1 MCSAAEGDDSQQ
13 VCITWL
19 GNKGIIG
26 GNEASTVMKNS
37 EVAKVFQDIA
47 DLLELKG
54 ENAFKIRAYQKAARA
69 IDHYPRELEAMINQ
83 GEDLQSI
90 SGVGEAIAKKT
101 TELITT
107 GRLVYYENLK
117 AELPQGITNLL
128 AIPGIGPK
136 TASKLSNDLGISSVD
151 ELERAINDGR
161 VAQLFRLGEKTADNI
176 LHQIQALRRKDQ
188 RIPIGEAL
196 PVVEEIIAALH
207 TIPGVKNLT
216 PAGSLRRFQETVG
229 DIDLMGTSDAPKE
242 VIDAFVAL
250 PQVRQVLAQ
259 GSTKASVIVS
269 GGLQVDLRMV
279 EHDSFGSLL
288 QYFTGNKQHNISLRE
303 KWRNRG
309 LKLSE
314 YGITVVATGK
324 LEKFATEEE
333 FYHRLGMQYI
343 PPEIREAQGEI
354 EKAEQ
359 RVIPKLVEL
368 SDIKGDL
375 HAHTEWSDGH
385 DSIEELA
392 LAAQD
397 LGYQYIAITEHS
409 AGRGIAHGLSVE
421 RLREQV
427 AEIKALNRRLSK
439 IRVLTGTEVD
449 IRADGSLDLP
459 HEILSELDIVT
470 AAVHSAMNQSEERM
484 TQRLVKA
491 IEDPDVD
498 MIAHPTCRLIGEREP
513 VAVDLE
519 AVFQAAA
526 KYNKIMEI
534 SAMPER
540 LDLKDIHAF
549 RARELGVKLA
559 IGTDS
564 HSIAHLDFMRFG
576 IGVARRAW
584 CEPQHILNTLPLAR
598 LQDSLNR
605 NR

>member
-1 MCSAAEGDDSQQ
+1 
-13 VCITWL
+13 
-19 GNKGIIG
+19 
-26 GNEASTVMKNS
+26 MKNS

-54 ENAFKIRAYQKAARA
+54 ENVFKIRAYQKAARA
-69 IDHYPRELEAMINQ
+69 IEHYPRELKVMIDG

-90 SGVGEAIAKKT
+90 PGVGEAIAKKT

-107 GRLVYYENLK
+107 GKLGYYENLK
-117 AELPQGITNLL
+117 AEFPQGITNLL

-136 TASKLSNDLGISSVD
+136 TANKLSDELGISSVD
-151 ELERAINDGR
+151 ELERAIKDGQ
-161 VAQLFRLGEKTADNI
+161 VAKLFRLGEKTADNI

-196 PVVEEIIAALH
+196 PIVDEIIVALRS
-207 TIPGVKNLT
+207 IPGVKNLT
-216 PAGSLRRFQETVG
+216 PAGSLRRFRETVG
-229 DIDLMGTSDAPKE
+229 DIDLMGTADNPKE

-250 PQVRQVLAQ
+250 PLVKQVLAQ
-259 GSTKASVIVS
+259 GSTKASVVVS

-303 KWRNRG
+303 KWRKQG

-359 RVIPKLVEL
+359 GAIPKLVEL
-368 SDIKGDL
+368 SGIKGDL
-375 HAHTEWSDGH
+375 HTHTEWSDGH
-385 DSIEELA
+385 DSIEEMA
-392 LAAQD
+392 RAAKD
-397 LGYQYIAITEHS
+397 MGYQYIAITEHS
-409 AGRGIAHGLSVE
+409 AGRGIAHGLDVD
-421 RLREQV
+421 RLRQQV
-427 AEIKALNRRLSK
+427 AEIKALNERLNG

-459 HEILSELDIVT
+459 HEILSELDIVI
-470 AAVHSAMNQSEERM
+470 AAVHSAMNQSEEKM
-484 TQRLVKA
+484 TRRVIKA
-491 IEDPDVD
+491 IENPDVD

-513 VAVDLE
+513 VAIDLE

-534 SAMPER
+534 SAMPDR

-559 IGTDS
+559 IGTDA
-564 HSIAHLDFMRFG
+564 HSIVHLGFMRFG

-584 CEPQHILNTLPLAR
+584 CEPQHILNTLPLAK
-598 LQDSLNR
+598 LLAVLNR
-605 NR
+605 NAG

>member
-1 MCSAAEGDDSQQ
+1 
-13 VCITWL
+13 
-19 GNKGIIG
+19 
-26 GNEASTVMKNS
+26 MKNS
-37 EVAKVFQDIA
+37 DVARVFQDIA

-54 ENAFKIRAYQKAARA
+54 ENVFKIRAYQKAARS
-69 IDHYPRELEAMINQ
+69 IDYHPRELEAMIEE
-83 GEDLQSI
+83 GENLQSI
-90 SGVGEAIAKKT
+90 PGVGEAIAKKA

-107 GRLVYYENLK
+107 GKLVYYENLK
-117 AELPQGITNLL
+117 AESPHGITNLL
-128 AIPGIGPK
+128 DIPGIGPK
-136 TASKLSNDLGISSVD
+136 TANKLSSELGISSVD
-151 ELERAINDGR
+151 ELEQAIKDGR
-161 VAQLFRLGEKTADNI
+161 VARIIHLGEKTADNI
-176 LHQIQALRRKDQ
+176 LRQVQALRRKDQ
-188 RIPIGEAL
+188 RIPIGKAL
-196 PVVEEIIAALH
+196 PIVEEITGALRNI
-207 TIPGVKNLT
+207 TGVKNLT

-229 DIDLMGTSDAPKE
+229 DIDLMGTADEPKE
-242 VIDAFVAL
+242 VVDAFVIL
-250 PQVRQVLAQ
+250 PLIRQVLAR

-288 QYFTGNKQHNISLRE
+288 QYFTGSKQHNIALRE
-303 KWRNRG
+303 KERKQG

-314 YGITVVATGK
+314 YGITVVATDR
-324 LEKFATEEE
+324 LEKFVTEEE

-359 RVIPKLVEL
+359 GSIPNLVQL

-375 HAHTEWSDGH
+375 HTHTEWSDGH

-397 LGYQYIAITEHS
+397 VGYQYIAMTEHS
-409 AGRGIAHGLSVE
+409 AGRGIAHGLSAE

-427 AEIKALNRRLSK
+427 AEIKALNRRLSG

-470 AAVHSAMNQSEERM
+470 AAVHSAMNQTEEKM
-484 TQRLVKA
+484 TARVIKA
-491 IEDPDVD
+491 IENPDVD

-513 VAVDLE
+513 VAIDVE
-519 AVFQAAA
+519 AVFRAAA
-526 KYNKIMEI
+526 KHNKIMEI
-534 SAMPER
+534 NAMPDR
-540 LDLKDIHAF
+540 LDLKDTHAF

-559 IGTDS
+559 IGTDA
-564 HSIAHLDFMRFG
+564 HSVAHLGLMRFG

-584 CEPQHILNTLPLAR
+584 CEPQHILNTIPLEELLAV
-598 LQDSLNR
+598 LNR
-605 NR
+605 RR

>member
-1 MCSAAEGDDSQQ
+1 MQLNSHR
-13 VCITWL
+13 L
-19 GNKGIIG
+19 GEQGYNKARE
-26 GNEASTVMKNS
+26 EANNMKNS

-54 ENAFKIRAYQKAARA
+54 ENVFKIRAYQKAARA
-69 IDHYPRELEAMINQ
+69 IEYHPKELRAMIDE
-83 GEDLQSI
+83 GEDLESI
-90 SGVGEAIAKKT
+90 PGVGEAIAKKA
-101 TELITT
+101 TEMITT
-107 GRLVYYENLK
+107 GKLGYYENLK
-117 AELPQGITNLL
+117 AEFPQGITNLL

-136 TASKLSNDLGISSVD
+136 TANKLSSELRISSVD

-196 PVVEEIIAALH
+196 PVVEEIIGALSS
-207 TIPGVKNLT
+207 IPGVRNLT

-229 DIDLMGTSDAPKE
+229 DIDLIGTADNPKE

-250 PQVRQVLAQ
+250 PHVRQVLAQ
-259 GSTKASVIVS
+259 GPTKASVIVS
-269 GGLQVDLRMV
+269 GGLQVDFRMV

-303 KWRNRG
+303 KWRKHG

-314 YGITVVATGK
+314 YGITVIATGE
-324 LEKFATEEE
+324 LEKFSTEEE
-333 FYHRLGMQYI
+333 FYRRLGLQYI
-343 PPEIREAQGEI
+343 PPELREAQGEI

-359 RVIPKLVEL
+359 GAIPKLVEI

-375 HAHTEWSDGH
+375 HTHTEWSDGH

-392 LAAQD
+392 MAAKD
-397 LGYQYIAITEHS
+397 MGHQYIAITEHS
-409 AGRGIAHGLSVE
+409 AGRSIAHGLDVD
-421 RLREQV
+421 RLRQQV
-427 AEIKALNRRLSK
+427 AEIKALNERLTG

-459 HEILSELDIVT
+459 HEILSELDIVI

-484 TQRLVKA
+484 TRRVINA
-491 IEDPDVD
+491 IENPDVD

-513 VAVDLE
+513 VAIDLE
-519 AVFQAAA
+519 AIFQAAA

-534 SAMPER
+534 NAMPER
-540 LDLKDIHAF
+540 LDLRDVHAS
-549 RARELGVKLA
+549 RARDLGVKLG
-559 IGTDS
+559 IGTDA
-564 HSIAHLDFMRFG
+564 HSIAHLGFLRFG

-584 CEPQHILNTLPLAR
+584 CEPQHILNTQPLAQ
-598 LQDSLNR
+598 LLAALNR
-605 NR
+605 NSD

>member
-1 MCSAAEGDDSQQ
+1 
-13 VCITWL
+13 VI
-19 GNKGIIG
+19 N
-26 GNEASTVMKNS
+26 MKNS
-37 EVAKVFQDIA
+37 EAAKVFQDIA

-54 ENAFKIRAYQKAARA
+54 ENVFKIRAYQKAARA
-69 IDHYPRELEAMINQ
+69 IDHHSRELKAMIDE

-90 SGVGEAIAKKT
+90 PGVGEAIAKKAA
-101 TELITT
+101 ELIMT
-107 GRLVYYENLK
+107 GKLGYYENLK
-117 AELPQGITNLL
+117 AECPQGITNLL
-128 AIPGIGPK
+128 SIPGIGPK
-136 TASKLSNDLGISSVD
+136 TAKKLSSELGISSVD
-151 ELERAINDGR
+151 ELEQAINDGR
-161 VAQLFRLGEKTADNI
+161 VAKLFRVGEKTADNI

-196 PVVEEIIAALH
+196 PIVEEIIAALRS
-207 TIPGVKNLT
+207 IPGVRNLT

-229 DIDLMGTSDAPKE
+229 DIDLMGTADRPKE

-250 PQVRQVLAQ
+250 PQIRQVLAQ
-259 GSTKASVIVS
+259 GSTKASVVVS
-269 GGLQVDLRMV
+269 GGLQVDLRLV

-303 KWRNRG
+303 KWRKRG

-354 EKAEQ
+354 EEAEQ
-359 RVIPKLVEL
+359 GLIPKLVEL

-375 HAHTEWSDGH
+375 HVHTEWSDGH

-392 LAAQD
+392 LAAQYT
-397 LGYQYIAITEHS
+397 GYQYIAITEHS
-409 AGRGIAHGLSVE
+409 VGRGIAHGLSVE

-427 AEIKALNRRLSK
+427 AEIKALNRRLSR

-470 AAVHSAMNQSEERM
+470 AAVHSAMNQSEEKM
-484 TQRLVKA
+484 TRRVIEA
-491 IEDPDVD
+491 IKDPDVD

-513 VAVDLE
+513 VAIDLE
-519 AVFQAAA
+519 AVFHAAA

-549 RARELGVKLA
+549 RARESGVKLA
-559 IGTDS
+559 IGTDA
-564 HSIAHLDFMRFG
+564 HSIAHLGFMRFG
-576 IGVARRAW
+576 VGVARRAW
-584 CEPQHILNTLPLAR
+584 CEPQHILNTLPLAK
-598 LQDSLNR
+598 LLDFLNKKR
-605 NR
+605 